1 LRVAVI
7 GAGYVGS
14 VTAAGLARFGHTV
27 SIFDRNPEAVPRL
40 LGGKPLFFE
49 PGLEELIASGLEQL
63 VAADSI
69 GEAVEDAAVV
79 MICVNTP
86 DSGTGAIDLSFV
98 RTAVG
103 DVASATSSG
112 PVAIAIRS
120 TVIPGT
126 TAQLDATILA
136 PFRARGRQI
145 AAVANP
151 EFLRE
156 GRAVADFLHPDRIV
170 VGADDTWAGDLVSS
184 LYARTPTTIMRM
196 TRSSAELA
204 KYMNNALLATLVS
217 FSNEMADI
225 AEVVDGA
232 DVTDALLAV
241 HADRRW
247 HDREGSWGPGI
258 LSYLWPGCG
267 YGGSCLPKDVKALQ
281 AEASALGLTVPIL
294 QAIDAINE
302 SRVAKLAQIALSSLP
317 DPNSAIAVLGT
328 AFKAGTRDERSS
340 PGLRIASELKRRAA
354 TVLTYDPL
362 IDANGGTG
370 ESLTDVLSKTKV
382 WIVATL
388 AAEFESLPDRA
399 VEHGA
404 VLIDARRRFA
414 PTSRGYRG
422 PGLFRT
428 STDS

>member
-1 LRVAVI
+1 VRVAVI

-40 LGGKPLFFE
+40 LRGRPLFFE
-49 PGLEELIASGLEQL
+49 PGLEELIATGLEKL

-69 GEAVEDAAVV
+69 GQAVEDAAVV

-86 DSGTGAIDLSFV
+86 DSGTGSIDLSFV
-98 RTAVG
+98 RTAVS

-112 PVAIAIRS
+112 PLAIAIRS
-120 TVIPGT
+120 TVVPGT
-126 TAQLDATILA
+126 TAQLDTTILA
-136 PFRARGRQI
+136 PARARGRQL

-156 GRAVADFLHPDRIV
+156 GRAVTDFLHPDRIV
-170 VGADDTWAGDLVSS
+170 VGADDNWAGDLVSR
-184 LYARTPTTIMRM
+184 LYAGSPTTIMRM

-225 AEVVDGA
+225 AEAIDEA

-247 HDREGSWGPGI
+247 HDREGQWDPAI

-267 YGGSCLPKDVKALQ
+267 YGGSCLPKDVKALRAQ
-281 AEASALGLTVPIL
+281 ASALRIAVPML
-294 QAIDAINE
+294 EAIDSINE
-302 SRVAKLAQIALSSLP
+302 SRVAKLAEDALSALP
-317 DPNSAIAVLGT
+317 NPNSAIAVLGT
-328 AFKAGTRDERSS
+328 AFKAGTRDERFS
-340 PGLRIASELKRRAA
+340 PGLRVASELKRRAA

-362 IDANGGTG
+362 IAMSSGTG
-370 ESLTDVLSKTKV
+370 ETLTDVLSKTKV

-388 AAEFESLPDRA
+388 AAEFEGLPERA
-399 VEHGA
+399 LEYGA

-414 PTSRGYRG
+414 PTFRGYRG
-422 PGLFRT
+422 PGLSRS